1 MSMSDL
7 ITLDLNEIRQKFN
20 LSQRAYNICW
30 YNNLHNSNDILSWYE
45 QYKGFLNLR
54 NSGAKTNIELIKI
67 SEVLI
72 KNIKGNLTNN
82 PSSISKHVI
91 FMNTCFKEYFDSLS
105 NQEYIDI
112 KLQDNELG
120 SLEKY
125 QILKTFI
132 EEHNQNSSELKIELV
147 RLFTLIETTEIYND
161 NYFLFDFGKL
171 KVVFEAAKFL
181 RIEHMFLDEVSKLRN
196 RSKNVLKETIGGNLN
211 VYLFNSWLTNRIPFS
226 SLKNSG
232 AATNEELNL
241 FAIRISGNILKILFK
256 KQSQQEIFFFNNFK
270 EINYNT
276 NEIKIQSEEIESEKI
291 DFTLFIINNKNHFFS
306 ARILD
311 SIQLSKDE
319 LSKKYGVTNERARQ
333 LKSEGEKSF
342 CKKCNEIFNSSK
354 DGVFVTN
361 LLRDTMYSLSEI
373 QKRLNDHENFELF
386 KVMLELN
393 LIPEF
398 SKLDI
403 KKWLQD
409 ELKLTYNLIGS
420 RFYAN
425 ETIIYN
431 NSINWK
437 QRLNDLSIS
446 LLPVLTKK
454 KYILKLSINNMM
466 QEELIFLHKI
476 IKEQI
481 GVTKVNDFWYLFNF
495 DNIAYC
501 QLALLF
507 FGRPTE
513 LDQIY
518 TYIIQNEDI
527 LESPVKNSIRS
538 TLINNKR
545 IFFSQGKTS
554 TYGLNE
560 FLNESNIGTKTIK
573 EECYDILKSKGFP
586 LHFEQL
592 FKIIYNKRPIS
603 NVKSV
608 QTIISQE
615 SKTFD
620 FDQGFV
626 WLKNSEITFTRPINH
641 KSAFEKLETLIRQFQ
656 LDSHWVSKSIMM
668 REISK
673 FMPEYQGYYIIEK
686 KMSEWGEKVTVP
698 YFKDFELILGFLI
711 KDEKFIQF
719 MATNYLTLLP
729 EKKNKFKT
737 NLKKFL
743 ADNLNIELNQQV
755 VNKSLTYF
763 LN

>member
-72 KNIKGNLTNN
+72 KNIKVNLTNN

-91 FMNTCFKEYFDSLS
+91 FMNTCFKEYFNSLS

-112 KLQDNELG
+112 KLQDNQLG

-132 EEHNQNSSELKIELV
+132 EEHNKNSSELKIELV
-147 RLFTLIETTEIYND
+147 RLFTLIETTEIYNVK
-161 NYFLFDFGKL
+161 YFHFDFEKL
-171 KVVFEAAKFL
+171 KVLFEEAKFL

-196 RSKNVLKETIGGNLN
+196 RSKNVLKGTIGENLN
-211 VYLFNSWLTNRIPFS
+211 VYLFNSWLKNKIPFS

-241 FAIRISGNILKILFK
+241 FAIRISGDILKILFK
-256 KQSQQEIFFFNNFK
+256 KQSQQELFFFNSFK
-270 EINYNT
+270 EINFNS
-276 NEIKIQSEEIESEKI
+276 NEIKIQSKEIESEKI
-291 DFTLFIINNKNHFFS
+291 DFTLFIIKNKNHFFS
-306 ARILD
+306 PRILD
-311 SIQLSKDE
+311 SIQLSKEE

-342 CKKCNEIFNSSK
+342 QKKCNEIFNSSK

-361 LLRDTMYSLSEI
+361 FLCDTMYSLSEI
-373 QKRLNDHENFELF
+373 QKRINDYENFELF

-398 SKLDI
+398 EKLDI

-454 KYILKLSINNMM
+454 KYILKLSVNNMM
-466 QEELIFLHKI
+466 QEELLFLYKI
-476 IKEQI
+476 IKDQI

-538 TLINNKR
+538 TLINNKH

-560 FLNESNIGTKTIK
+560 FLNESNIGIKTIK
-573 EECYDILKSKGFP
+573 EECYDILKSNGFP

-592 FKIIYNKRPIS
+592 FNIIYNKRPIS
-603 NVKSV
+603 NVRSI

-641 KSAFEKLETLIRQFQ
+641 KTAFEKLDILIRQFL

-673 FMPEYQGYYIIEK
+673 FMPEYQGIYIIEK

-698 YFKDFELILGFLI
+698 YSKDFQLILGFLI

-743 ADNLNIELNQQV
+743 VDNLNIELNQQV

>member
-311 SIQLSKDE
+311 SIQLSKAQ
-319 LSKKYGVTNERARQ
+319 LSKKYGVTNERSRQ

-342 CKKCNEIFNSSK
+342 YRKCNEIFNSAK

-361 LLRDTMYSLSEI
+361 LLSDTIYTLSEI
-373 QKRLNDHENFELF
+373 QKRFKDHGNFEFF

-393 LIPEF
+393 IIPEF

-425 ETIIYN
+425 ETIIFN
-431 NSINWK
+431 NSINWR
-437 QRLNDLSIS
+437 QRLNDLSKS

-454 KYILKLSINNMM
+454 KYILKLSINNVM

-476 IKEQI
+476 IKDQI

-527 LESPVKNSIRS
+527 LEYPVKNSIRT

-592 FKIIYNKRPIS
+592 FKIIYSKRS
-603 NVKSV
+603 VTNVRSI
-608 QTIISQE
+608 QTIVSQE
-615 SKTFD
+615 NQIFD
-620 FDQGFV
+620 FEQGFV
-626 WLKNSEITFTRPINH
+626 WLKNFDNNFPDPINH
-641 KSAFEKLETLIRQFQ
+641 KTAIDKFEMVIDLLQ
-656 LDSHWVSKSIMM
+656 LDSHWETKATVLCELI
-668 REISK
+668 RY
-673 FMPEYQGYYIIEK
+673 MPEYQANYLIEK
-686 KMSEWGEKVTVP
+686 TMSSYGEKVTVP
-698 YFKDFELILGFLI
+698 YFKEFESILNYLLS
-711 KDEKFIQF
+711 DEKLIHF
-719 MATNYLTLLP
+719 MEKQYLKLRS
-729 EKKNKFKT
+729 ESKNKFKSE
-737 NLKKFL
+737 LRKFL
-743 ADNLNIELNQQV
+743 KDRLNMDFPQEAI
-755 VNKSLTYF
+755 NKSLTYF